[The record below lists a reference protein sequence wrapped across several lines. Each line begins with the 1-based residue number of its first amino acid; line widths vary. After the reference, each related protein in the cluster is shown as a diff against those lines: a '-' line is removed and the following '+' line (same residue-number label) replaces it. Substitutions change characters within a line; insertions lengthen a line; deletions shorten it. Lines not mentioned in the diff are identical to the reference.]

1 MRILVYGINYSPE
14 LTGIGKYSGEMAEWL
29 SQQGHEVRVVTAP
42 PYYPEWK
49 VSTKYSSLCYRKELI
64 EGVKVWRCPLWVP
77 RNPSGLKRILHLAS
91 FAISS
96 FPIMLSHIFWRPNI
110 ILVVEPPL
118 FCTPT
123 TLITALLCRAKSWLH
138 VQDFEVDAA
147 FDLGILKSTWLR
159 RLVLKIESWLMN
171 RFDRVSTISEQM
183 MFQLSNKGVDRN
195 KQVLFPNWVN
205 IEHIYPLQKPSPY
218 REELDIPKSSIIFL
232 YSGNMG
238 EKQGLEIIIES
249 AKCLAE
255 SKNISFVMCGSG
267 ATYSH
272 LRDLA
277 NGLKNIYW
285 LPLQPLEQLNDLL
298 NMADVHLLPQKADA
312 ADLVL
317 PSKLTGMLASG
328 KPILA
333 TALEGTQIAKV
344 LVEAGI
350 VVPPENTDL
359 FIEAILKLA
368 LDEKQRLVLGK
379 KAREYAVEHLGHD
392 AVLRRFEEEL
402 RAVLSYKKVMSR

>member
-1 MRILVYGINYSPE
+1 VRILINSLNYHPE

-49 VSTKYSSLCYRKELI
+49 VSNQYSSFSYKQEI
-64 EGVKVWRCPLWVP
+64 INGVNVFRCPLWVP
-77 RNPSGLKRILHLAS
+77 CKLSGLKRILHLAS
-91 FAISS
+91 FGLSS
-96 FPIMLSHIFWRPNI
+96 FPIMLSQVLWRPNI

-118 FCTPT
+118 FCAPA
-123 TLITALLCRAKSWLH
+123 TLLTSWLCRARSWLH

-147 FDLGILKSTWLR
+147 FDLGLLTSSWLR

-171 RFDRVSTISEQM
+171 RFDSVSTISEQM
-183 MFQLSNKGVDRN
+183 MIQLSNKGIGRN

-205 IEHIYPLQKPSPY
+205 IEHIYPFQKPSPY
-218 REELDIPKSSIIFL
+218 RKELDIPESNIVFL

-238 EKQGLEIIIES
+238 EKQGLEIIMES
-249 AKCLAE
+249 ARKLTE
-255 SKNISFVMCGSG
+255 LKNITYVMCGQG
-267 ATYSH
+267 AAYAR
-272 LRDLA
+272 LAKLA
-277 NGLKNIYW
+277 NGLNNIRW
-285 LPLQPLEQLNDLL
+285 LPLQPLDKLNDLL
-298 NMADVHLLPQKADA
+298 NMADVHLLPQKADV

-328 KPILA
+328 KPVLA
-333 TALEGTQIAKV
+333 TAIEGTQIAKV
-344 LVEAGI
+344 LEEAGI

-359 FIEAILKLA
+359 FVEAILKLV
-368 LDEKQRLVLGK
+368 LDEEQRLVLGK

-392 AVLRRFEEEL
+392 AVLKLFEEEL
-402 RAVLSYKKVMSR
+402 RAALCC